1 MTKKARASD
10 RSSGVA
16 PRHEDKVVIGWLEP
30 VDFVE
35 WGIRRLRAKVDTGA
49 NTSALHVEKMEFL
62 PDDYAE
68 FDVVLSRQNVEQR
81 QRIVAKISRW
91 AKVRSSNGHY
101 SMRCF
106 VRTTIRIGP
115 VEKKIELSLVS
126 REKMTY
132 RMLLG
137 REALEGDFVID
148 VGRRPVALPPIKR
161 RAKR

>member
-1 MTKKARASD
+1 MTKKPKGSD
-10 RSSGVA
+10 RSPGA
-16 PRHEDKVVIGWLEP
+16 ALRHEGKVVIGWLEP

-49 NTSALHVEKMEFL
+49 NTSALHVEDMQFL
-62 PDDYAE
+62 PDGYAE
-68 FDVVLSRQNVEQR
+68 FDVVLSRQNVR
-81 QRIVAKISRW
+81 RRRRIVAKISRW

-106 VRTTIRIGP
+106 VHTTIRIGP
-115 VEKKIELSLVS
+115 IQKRIELSLVS

-148 VGRRPVALPPIKR
+148 VSRRPGAWPGAKR